1 MIMKKSD
8 LSNEFLDITGKKVR
22 EVDAVSAETI
32 RPSINRLIK
41 KKFPN
46 WSDKSYISKEGLK
59 EFRKQ
64 YIEELIRKEKGEL
77 SRIEKEV
84 LNSLLKHETIVK
96 NTNVEIDKG
105 LSFGERWSDRIASFA
120 GSWTF
125 IWIFFVTL
133 TLWVAVNSLRV
144 FMKPID
150 PFPFILLN
158 LVLSCLA
165 AIQAPIILMSQNR
178 KEARDRLRAES
189 DYKTN
194 LKSELEIRL
203 LHEKIDHLT
212 QAQWKRL
219 LEIQQL
225 QIDILEEDIEKRSKR

>member
-1 MIMKKSD
+1 MVMKKSG
-8 LSNEFLDITGKKVR
+8 LSHEVLDITGKKVR
-22 EVDAVSAETI
+22 EVDAVSAETV
-32 RPSINRLIK
+32 RPSISKLIK

-46 WSDKSYISKEGLK
+46 WSDKSYISKEYLK

-64 YIEELIRKEKGEL
+64 YVEELIRKEKGEL

-84 LNSLLKHETIVK
+84 LNSLLQHETIVK
-96 NTNVEIDKG
+96 NTNVEIDKS

-133 TLWVAVNSLRV
+133 ALWVAVNSFRILI
-144 FMKPID
+144 KPID

-165 AIQAPIILMSQNR
+165 AVQAPIILMSQNR

-212 QAQWKRL
+212 QTQWKRL